1 MSSILRPTPG
11 QRTRRL
17 IVLGAVLFA
26 IIVAYGQ
33 MGLGWGQ
40 SAAEFAADSD
50 ATLKVVGWAFAIW
63 GVIYLGLL
71 AYAVRQALPQ
81 TGESDL
87 INALGWPSVAAFI
100 GIGLWIVAAAFDWE
114 TATIVLIFGSL
125 ALLLVPLLINAGRIR
140 ALGKADRDR
149 WLTIWPLALLAGWL
163 TIAAPVNLIT
173 VATGNGDLPTALS
186 PTAWASLAVVIV
198 AAVALLVT
206 WRLRVLAFALPI
218 VWGLIGVFAAEQ
230 SRNGTLAFTALIGA
244 LVVLVGAVLI
254 ILSERRRVERVV

>member
-1 MSSILRPTPG
+1 MSVARPTAS
-11 QRTRRL
+11 QQTRRW
-17 IVLGAVLFA
+17 IVLGTA
-26 IIVAYGQ
+26 IFSIAVAYLQ

-40 SAAEFAADSD
+40 SAAAFSADSD
-50 ATLKVVGWAFAIW
+50 ATLKVIGWAFAIW
-63 GVIYLGLL
+63 GVIYLGLAL
-71 AYAVRQALPQ
+71 YAIRQVLPQ

-87 INALGWPSVAAFI
+87 IHAFGWPSVLAFA

-114 TATIVLIFGSL
+114 VATIVLIFG
-125 ALLLVPLLINAGRIR
+125 ALIVLLIPLLTNARRIR
-140 ALGKADRDR
+140 ALSMGDRDR
-149 WLTIWPLALLAGWL
+149 WLTVWPLSLLAGWL

-173 VATGNGDLPTALS
+173 VATGNGDLPTGLS
-186 PTAWASLAVVIV
+186 PTAWASLAVMIV

-206 WRLRVLAFALPI
+206 WRLRVLAYALPI